1 MRQFCGH
8 FMQTVWRLKMGLV
21 VLILG
26 CVVVFAV
33 LLWSRK
39 QPSRQQFDQVA
50 ETEPVVK
57 QDATDIRREVMRER
71 RRKTPRSVEL
81 PKLKFWWDGIP
92 QNIRQIS
99 SETGPESNIH
109 PDDYS
114 GPQSCQKCH
123 PKNYDQWSQHPH
135 RRMNALAT
143 EENVLGD
150 FSGSKRIEY
159 LGGVATFFRDAD
171 GGYRMQL
178 VRDDQSLLYDV
189 RQTIGSRFF
198 QYYIGRLL
206 QGAESP
212 EYPLR
217 HINHVLP
224 FGYWL
229 DQAAWVPVVHVGHE
243 LPDGQ
248 RDDPFQLPAKPQPG
262 VNFTPYASNCN
273 MCHTTFPL
281 ADDFTR
287 KPQQIAKHTPVGL
300 HWHLSAY
307 LQHVHPEV
315 WGALGDPLDVSD
327 RQMMKLPEVLMDYE
341 ADEHAVTLGISC
353 EACHLGAKRHA
364 AGQQLKPEF
373 HPRSPHLLVETKSL
387 KNKTG
392 RTHQNVNWACARC
405 HVGERPQ
412 FAGGMATWNSVEYS
426 DAMLGSCYSE
436 LKCIDCHA
444 PHQATG
450 TSWPRTPQQ
459 DDASCIRCHSKFKD
473 SQAVVGHTHHPVESP
488 GSRCLNCHMPR
499 INEGLQTVVRTHT
512 IFSPTNAAMLEANHP
527 NACNQCHLD
536 KPIDWT
542 LKSLKDW
549 YGKSYSEQKLSK
561 AYPQRDQ
568 PVASGWLKSKNE
580 AVRLVAADAVLRA
593 KDPAFLPELI
603 GMLDDPF
610 LINRQFTQ
618 RGLEEMQNIRL
629 EKFGYRFFMSPQERG
644 DALHELRNALLNKS
658 R

>member
-1 MRQFCGH
+1 MSKAWLSK
-8 FMQTVWRLKMGLV
+8 TGLLGV
-21 VLILG
+21 ILALMAG
-26 CVVVFAV
+26 IGVFLWPRGKPGRHPLDQGTTSRPAV
-33 LLWSRK
+33 K
-39 QPSRQQFDQVA
+39 P
-50 ETEPVVK
+50 
-57 QDATDIRREVMRER
+57 DAVDIGRGAVRER
-71 RRKTPRSVEL
+71 RRKNPRSVGL
-81 PKLKFWWDGIP
+81 PKLTFWWDGIP
-92 QNIRQIS
+92 LNVRQRS

-123 PKNYDQWSQHPH
+123 AKNYDQWLQHPH

-143 EENVLGD
+143 DENVLGD

-178 VRDDQSLLYDV
+178 VRDGQSLLYEV

-229 DQAAWVPVVHVGHE
+229 DQAVWIPVVHVGHE

-248 RDDPFQLPAKPQPG
+248 RDDPFRLPSQPQPR
-262 VNFTPYASNCN
+262 VNFTPYASSCN

-281 ADDFTR
+281 ADDFSR

-300 HWHLSAY
+300 HWHLAAY
-307 LQHVHPEV
+307 LQHEHPEL
-315 WGALGDPLDVSD
+315 WGALGDPLETSD
-327 RQMMKLPEVLMDYE
+327 RQMKKLPEGLMDYE

-364 AGQQLKPEF
+364 AGEQLKPEF
-373 HPRSPHLLVETKSL
+373 HPRSPHLLAETKSL

-436 LKCIDCHA
+436 LKCIDCHS

-450 TSWPRTPQQ
+450 TQWPRTPQQ
-459 DDASCIRCHSKFKD
+459 DDASCIRCHNQFKD
-473 SQAVVGHTHHPVESP
+473 AHAVAGHTHHSVESS
-488 GSRCLNCHMPR
+488 GSRCMNCHMPR
-499 INEGLQTVVRTHT
+499 INEGLQAVVRTHT

-536 KPIDWT
+536 KPINWT
-542 LKSLKDW
+542 LKSLKEW
-549 YGKSYSEQKLSK
+549 YGKSFSEQKLSE
-561 AYPQRDQ
+561 AYPDRSQSM
-568 PVASGWLKSKNE
+568 AAGWLKSKHE
-580 AVRLVAADAVLRA
+580 AVRLVAADSILRA
-593 KDPAFLPELI
+593 KDHAFLSELI
-603 GMLDDPF
+603 DMLDDPF

-618 RGLEEMQNIRL
+618 RGLEEMQNVRL
-629 EKFGYRFFMSPQERG
+629 EKFGYRFFMSPDERR
-644 DALHELRNALLNKS
+644 DALQELRHAFLK
-658 R
+658 